1 MNLYAC
7 SRDRAL
13 PLPPPSPSL
22 GEATSPQPV
31 ASSSGWTDGSV
42 AQASGHAERGGGRWE
57 RDEAGGRGA
66 AKRKARVYDVLKDKE
81 DNEMRLTAT
90 NAERHEPA
98 IRRAL
103 QMEGSI

>member
-1 MNLYAC
+1 MQ
-7 SRDRAL
+7 R
-13 PLPPPSPSL
+13 
-22 GEATSPQPV
+22 G
-31 ASSSGWTDGSV
+31 
-42 AQASGHAERGGGRWE
+42 GGGRWE

-66 AKRKARVYDVLKDKE
+66 GKRKACAYDVFKDKE

-90 NAERHEPA
+90 NAPKDEPA